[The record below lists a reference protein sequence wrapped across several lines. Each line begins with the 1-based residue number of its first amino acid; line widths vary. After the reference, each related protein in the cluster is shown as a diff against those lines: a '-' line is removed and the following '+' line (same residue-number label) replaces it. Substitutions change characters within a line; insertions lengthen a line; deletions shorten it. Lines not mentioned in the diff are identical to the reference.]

1 MFRHKYVVLN
11 YYPGIHLRGIIYLN
25 SFQPKAYQLQ
35 NNPIGKVYDIRY
47 TWYRLNCIFRLNN
60 VLHSYVILIHHN
72 FPMFVFVMLYLTHL
86 IGKVLLMYALYT
98 LLHTIRYAF
107 VNDLTFPEVRI
118 FRIRDITRYYTFPKY
133 TSR

>member
-1 MFRHKYVVLN
+1 
-11 YYPGIHLRGIIYLN
+11 
-25 SFQPKAYQLQ
+25 
-35 NNPIGKVYDIRY
+35 
-47 TWYRLNCIFRLNN
+47 
-60 VLHSYVILIHHN
+60 
-72 FPMFVFVMLYLTHL
+72 MFVFVMLYITHL